1 MTKILS
7 QEEIDALLSS
17 INKDELQADE
27 TSAPKR
33 RAPSKV
39 EEKRKLFVYNFRRP
53 DRISKDQ
60 IRSIHYLHDRFARSF
75 SSSLSAYLRALTEVN
90 LVSVEQLTYAEFIL
104 SLPDPTYFNAISMK
118 PLEGNSIIEIN
129 PSIVF
134 PMIDKLLGGVGE
146 PFEGPMRAITDIEME
161 IINGVLNLVLR
172 DLRDAWKQVVDID
185 FKIAAQ
191 ETSPQLIQIVAPNEV
206 VVLIVFE
213 IKVGEASGMMNFCI
227 PSIVLEP
234 VAKKF
239 SQDWYV
245 GRKKITEND
254 MRKIKDILSEAT
266 FRVDVDIDGNKIIF
280 SDLLELEKGDL
291 IVLETDS
298 NSELTLKIG
307 GVPKFKGKPVK
318 IGKKK
323 GFKINSKIKRF
334 EDER

>member
-17 INKDELQADE
+17 INKDELSTSE
-27 TSAPKR
+27 TSSKR
-33 RAPSKV
+33 RIAPKV
-39 EEKRKLFVYNFRRP
+39 EEGKKLFVYNFRRP

-118 PLEGNSIIEIN
+118 PLEGNSIIEMN

-146 PFEGPMRAITDIEME
+146 PFEGPIRAITDIEIE

-172 DLRDAWKQVVDID
+172 DLRETWKQVVDID

-245 GRKKITEND
+245 GRKKITKED
-254 MRKIKDILSEAT
+254 MRKIKDILSEAN
-266 FRVDVDIDGNKIIF
+266 FRVDAVIDGNMIKF
-280 SDLLELEKGDL
+280 SELLELEKGDI
-291 IVLETDS
+291 IVLETDHR
-298 NSELTLKIG
+298 EDITLKIG
-307 GVPKFKGKPVK
+307 GVTKFKGKAVR
-318 IGKKK
+318 ISKKK
-323 GFKINSKIKRF
+323 GFKINSIVKRF
-334 EDER
+334 EDE